1 MKHILTLCF
10 LLTLN
15 CLSAQDFAYIQ
26 DNDGYCNV
34 RNSADINK
42 IETRLKNGS
51 IVSCF
56 FDKNNATEKWIPV
69 DYTDA
74 EGKIADG
81 VVYRDRLVVINET
94 NFKKITAT
102 KINDSSAKISFDT
115 VSIVIRTENFNPKG
129 KTFTYFKEYPNMI
142 EFINGK
148 PYYGTDGEMPTTQY
162 ASIEVTMENKTIKLP
177 AQALE
182 NLYEP
187 NLKHTW
193 AYYDSKNDTIFIEAF
208 NSDGAGGYMVMW
220 KIEKGIYKE
229 KALFYGF

>member
-10 LLTLN
+10 LLILN
-15 CLSAQDFAYIQ
+15 CLYAQDFAYIQ
-26 DNDGYCNV
+26 DSDGYCNV
-34 RNSADINK
+34 RNSDNINK
-42 IETRLKNGS
+42 IDIQLKNGS
-51 IVSCF
+51 LVSCF
-56 FDKNNATEKWIPV
+56 FNENNATEKWITV

-74 EGKIADG
+74 DGKIAYG
-81 VVYRDRLVVINET
+81 VIHRDRLVIINET

-102 KINDSSAKISFDT
+102 QINDSSAKILFDT
-115 VSIVIRTENFNPKG
+115 ISIIVTTENFNPKG
-129 KTFTYFKEYPNMI
+129 KAFTYSKAYPNVI
-142 EFINGK
+142 EHINGK

-162 ASIEVTMENKTIKLP
+162 ASIEVIMRNKTIELP

-229 KALFYGF
+229 KAIFYGF